1 MAGQE
6 ELEGTTFTAMRQASR
21 EDYQKIGQHSLAY
34 FNELPRRVLKHLEI
48 LAGDT
53 GGYAVDR
60 LTHSL
65 QSATRAQ
72 RDGRDDEYVACALLH
87 DIGDTLACTNHAQL
101 AATVLEPFV
110 SEKNHWI
117 VEHHGIFQGYYFFH
131 HLGLDRDMRD
141 RFRDHPHWKD
151 CAEFCEKYDQNSF
164 DPAYDT
170 LPLEHFEPLVA
181 TVFAEP
187 RKSIY
192 LDEETGRIAG

>member
-1 MAGQE
+1 MAGRE

-34 FNELPRRVLKHLEI
+34 FDGLPRRVLTHLEI

-164 DPAYDT
+164 DPDYDT

-181 TVFAEP
+181 KVFART